1 MIRIFGLLFFI
12 ILICL
17 IYLYYQGKIS
27 INIPIIFMF
36 FIILIIPF
44 TYLENNKISVE
55 SFSSYDQIMNSSLD
69 IFYTNQNRENRKMKE
84 LKKIPLLN
92 NPLQAKIVKKDYNE
106 IKLYLY
112 SLQNTNNGLY
122 VIYNNIWHNIF
133 SYYGN
138 DNIFTYLT
146 ENDFTKS
153 SFKGINSSRIKKFSD
168 LDDLKVLIDDAPF
181 SSYIIIVANNISPN
195 SDSSQE
201 MKNIFINI
209 YKFSDLINSQN
220 NTISLIAILSKT
232 YDNSYI
238 MLNEKSKNVSESL
251 SFYQTIKIDDLQI
264 ETNNGDYFSKFK
276 KNNINTLENNETN
289 DDDDFE
295 NVEINNVLK
304 PISTD
309 PIIISKMNI
318 ISPATLNPDYSLS
331 ITVENNESF
340 VYLSSRKINDEVVLY
355 SKSPI
360 DELGPISN
368 TYLDTQRPQ
377 FWTFEPVSK
386 FVNNS
391 FIVFIRTYSK
401 PYFYLDAEFENGVI
415 VLKAKR
421 IKSSLRQ
428 HWQILRN
435 PNNST
440 QYKIRHLKS
449 SMYLA
454 YSDFDGYLYKSDGSV
469 FLTKSNKYLW
479 NINPVDKSI
488 VNKNVIEGFNSNEIN
503 SYRPV

>member
-1 MIRIFGLLFFI
+1 
-12 ILICL
+12 
-17 IYLYYQGKIS
+17 
-27 INIPIIFMF
+27 
-36 FIILIIPF
+36 
-44 TYLENNKISVE
+44 
-55 SFSSYDQIMNSSLD
+55 
-69 IFYTNQNRENRKMKE
+69 
-84 LKKIPLLN
+84 
-92 NPLQAKIVKKDYNE
+92 
-106 IKLYLY
+106 
-112 SLQNTNNGLY
+112 
-122 VIYNNIWHNIF
+122 
-133 SYYGN
+133 
-138 DNIFTYLT
+138 
-146 ENDFTKS
+146 
-153 SFKGINSSRIKKFSD
+153 
-168 LDDLKVLIDDAPF
+168 
-181 SSYIIIVANNISPN
+181 
-195 SDSSQE
+195 